1 MPSIVA
7 LDIETTGLDKVHD
20 AIIEIGAVRFND
32 RRVEDEFHTLLNPR
46 RTIPPEITQLTGIT
60 NDMVRRAPT
69 LQEVRDDLEAF
80 VGDSPVLG
88 HNVGFDMG
96 FLQQRG
102 LLGLNETMDTY
113 ALATVLLPTASRYNL
128 GSLGQ
133 QLNIPFPATHR
144 ALDDARVTHQI
155 FVQFLEK
162 IRGLPLDLLAEITR
176 VGDHMDWGG
185 DLIFRQVMRE
195 RARET
200 TGARRVADGGDLGP
214 LFRPI
219 LQTGRAPRAEQRPTP
234 LVPDPEPFTPLDP
247 DMVAAILEYGGEF
260 SRHFPHFEHRAEQ
273 VEMLRNVVWALSEQ
287 KHLFVEAGTGTG
299 KCLTGDALVTFKSG
313 KRVRMDTLCL
323 NSSLPDEPVLSVSST
338 GKLIYQKII
347 GVHQNGIRPVWRMQT
362 GLGKVITATHNHP
375 FLTVEGWKHLG
386 ELKTGDRIAT
396 LRKLPVGTETIAGHE
411 AFVVGAMLGDGSCIR
426 PDALH
431 FTNIDSEIVATFEEA
446 VSKLGNVR
454 MTKVQ
459 GKGQYG
465 FRRLSLMNHERS
477 GLNLLLE
484 RMDVLGRDARSKH
497 IPICFFEANEE
508 ALCHLLAGLWVTDG
522 CVEKR
527 DGNLSFSSIS
537 EQMVAEI
544 QHLLLKLNIVSRKR
558 YKQLKFR
565 GEDYDAWELVISD
578 QINKQKFKETVGKYL
593 VGQKRIR
600 LEKWWQENETRPYNP
615 NDDLIPSGAWELIND
630 ARIAANKSWYA
641 IRNFSIVSSDRTR
654 EISRTKMSRIGEFL
668 EAPELL
674 EMGTSDLY
682 WDRVTSIEAAGE
694 VETFDL
700 TMEGE
705 PNFVANDIVVHNS
718 VAYLVPA
725 SLWAL
730 QNNTRVVVSTN
741 TINLQDQLVSK
752 DIPDIIQALDVPL
765 RAAVLKGRSNYLCPR
780 RFETLRR
787 QGADSADEVRLIA
800 KMLIWLSEGGG
811 GDRQEINLHAGER
824 MVWERVSAADDACTN
839 DACQRRAGGTCPFY
853 RARQAAQNAHI
864 VIVNHALLLADVA
877 TGNRVLPE
885 YQYLIVDEAHH
896 MESAVTSALSFRISQ
911 VEVERTMRELGSTS
925 GGILGRLLTTLHDV
939 IQPSQYASMYALAEQ
954 ATTSAIYFQNSSR
967 NFFVEIDNFLSAMR
981 EGRDVGPYSQQVRI
995 LPATRTQPA
1004 WIEVESLWDEAQAS
1018 LRSLRTYLEQMA
1030 KGMVELMEGGFEGA
1044 EDAYGDLS
1052 NLYRRLS
1059 EVDVQM
1065 DALVFKPDANQVY
1078 WVETQADGRRMSL
1091 NAAPLHIGPL
1101 MQEHVWHQ
1109 KSSVILTSATL
1120 TTHGEFKYI
1129 QGRLF
1134 GQDADT
1140 IQVGSP
1146 FDYERSTLL
1155 YIPNNIPEPTDR
1167 WGHQRAVE
1175 QGLIQLCK
1183 ASGGRAL
1190 ALFTSYDQLK
1200 RTAQAISGPLAEHG
1214 IMVYEQGTGASATA
1228 LLENFKSAEQAILL
1242 GTRSFWEGVDIPGEA
1257 LSVLA
1262 IIKLPFDVP
1271 SDPIIAARS
1280 ETFENAFQEYTLPEA
1295 ILRFR
1300 QGFGRL
1306 IRTKF
1311 DRGVVVIFDKRV
1323 LTKSYGKLFV
1333 ESLPQCT
1340 VRVAPVANLPQM
1352 AGQWLNL

>member
-102 LLGLNETMDTY
+102 LLGLNETIDTY

-133 QLNIPFPATHR
+133 QLGIPLPATHR

-219 LQTGRAPRAEQRPTP
+219 LQTGRVPRAEQRPTP

-299 KCLTGDALVTFKSG
+299 K
-313 KRVRMDTLCL
+313 
-323 NSSLPDEPVLSVSST
+323 
-338 GKLIYQKII
+338 
-347 GVHQNGIRPVWRMQT
+347 
-362 GLGKVITATHNHP
+362 
-375 FLTVEGWKHLG
+375 
-386 ELKTGDRIAT
+386 
-396 LRKLPVGTETIAGHE
+396 
-411 AFVVGAMLGDGSCIR
+411 
-426 PDALH
+426 
-431 FTNIDSEIVATFEEA
+431 
-446 VSKLGNVR
+446 
-454 MTKVQ
+454 
-459 GKGQYG
+459 
-465 FRRLSLMNHERS
+465 
-477 GLNLLLE
+477 
-484 RMDVLGRDARSKH
+484 
-497 IPICFFEANEE
+497 
-508 ALCHLLAGLWVTDG
+508 
-522 CVEKR
+522 
-527 DGNLSFSSIS
+527 
-537 EQMVAEI
+537 
-544 QHLLLKLNIVSRKR
+544 
-558 YKQLKFR
+558 
-565 GEDYDAWELVISD
+565 
-578 QINKQKFKETVGKYL
+578 
-593 VGQKRIR
+593 
-600 LEKWWQENETRPYNP
+600 
-615 NDDLIPSGAWELIND
+615 
-630 ARIAANKSWYA
+630 
-641 IRNFSIVSSDRTR
+641 
-654 EISRTKMSRIGEFL
+654 
-668 EAPELL
+668 
-674 EMGTSDLY
+674 
-682 WDRVTSIEAAGE
+682 
-694 VETFDL
+694 
-700 TMEGE
+700 
-705 PNFVANDIVVHNS
+705 S

-1101 MQEHVWHQ
+1101 MQEHLWHQ